1 MTFDDK
7 DPPWMTEKLKGKI
20 KWEEKVYG
28 DYLKNGKTEPDFM
41 YVHHTITKVSQLIL
55 ESKDK
60 YYNNLKTYWS
70 ILETFYNAWFLR
82 GY

>member
-28 DYLKNGKTEPDFM
+28 DYLKNGKTEADFM

-70 ILETFYNAWFLR
+70 ILKTFYNAWFLR